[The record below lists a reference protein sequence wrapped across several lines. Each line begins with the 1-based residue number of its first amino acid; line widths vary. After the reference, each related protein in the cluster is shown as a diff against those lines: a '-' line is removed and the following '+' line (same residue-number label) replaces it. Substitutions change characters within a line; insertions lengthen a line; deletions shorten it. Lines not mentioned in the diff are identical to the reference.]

1 MQGVQPIY
9 SAREGRQGLR
19 EPRLLHQPQPVAAVL
34 RDTAAAKA
42 EAQVLISEVHM
53 EVEAYDL
60 SVAAA
65 EMARM
70 YDGSDPYALA
80 VSKALSAQKADSCR
94 YFKVVRVEGV
104 KDKF

>member
-1 MQGVQPIY
+1 MSCSLGEQ
-9 SAREGRQGLR
+9 ARFHLCKSSSGDTLERWAEDAIHDAQQAISLF
-19 EPRLLHQPQPVAAVL
+19 
-34 RDTAAAKA
+34 DTAAAKA
-42 EAQVLISEVHM
+42 EAQVLISEIHM
-53 EVEAYDL
+53 EVEAYDR

-94 YFKVVRVEGV
+94 Y
-104 KDKF
+104 